1 MRWLCGDGQWQTG
14 SGFKGLNSNLGGVQV
29 QQQGHMHGHL
39 HFPGGVF
46 SLQHS
51 QPGLLTVAPNAQ
63 GKVRLGQQ
71 PVLHPEQVIGAPNP
85 PLQLEHIVP
94 PAHQSFVPQQPP
106 HPHPPPPPYTPP

>member
-1 MRWLCGDGQWQTG
+1 
-14 SGFKGLNSNLGGVQV
+14 
-29 QQQGHMHGHL
+29 MHGHL